1 MYLDSRIEPESL
13 MLFIDQWS
21 KNPQRVCKEFCF
33 PGIKILD
40 FGCGTGFFTIPLAK
54 SGAKVTAVDR
64 QRSKL
69 EAIRQK
75 TRGKELSIRL
85 LHNDDLSLLE
95 DKQDLILLAHVFHE
109 IEDKKAVLGQ
119 LRGLLKEGGRLFFME
134 PDIDMGDLF
143 SSHIESLE
151 NAGFVF
157 EKEKNLFLSRGAV
170 FRLAQ

>member
-21 KNPQRVCKEFCF
+21 RNPQRVCKEFCF

-40 FGCGTGFFTIPLAK
+40 FGCGTGFFTIPLAR
-54 SGAKVTAVDR
+54 SGAQVTAVDR

-75 TRGKELSIRL
+75 TMGKELSIRL
-85 LHNDDLSLLE
+85 LHTDDLSLLE
-95 DKQDLILLAHVFHE
+95 DKHDLILLAHVLHE
-109 IEDKKAVLGQ
+109 IEDKKKVLGR
-119 LRGLLKEGGRLFFME
+119 LKGLLKEDGRLFFME
-134 PDIDMGDLF
+134 PDIDIGDHF
-143 SSHIESLE
+143 RSNVESFLD
-151 NAGFVF
+151 AGFVF